1 MKRII
6 LVDDDRTNGSLTKML
21 LELQGFQVT
30 VSPTLIQA
38 QVAADKGVDAF
49 IIDCH
54 LSEGDNGLELLEAVR
69 HGETAADPTTPV
81 IMTSGDSRQ
90 EEIANQKGA
99 SIFLLKPYPIST
111 LAEQLNMITTG
122 VSHE

>member
-21 LELQGFQVT
+21 LEMQGFQVA
-30 VSPTLIQA
+30 VSPTLTQA
-38 QVAADKGVDAF
+38 QEAAAEGVDAF

-54 LSEGDNGLELLEAVR
+54 LSEGDSGLDLLEAVR
-69 HGETAADPTTPV
+69 HGQTAADPTTPI

-90 EEIANQKGA
+90 EETANQKGA
-99 SIFLLKPYPIST
+99 TVFLLKPYPISA
-111 LAEQLNMITTG
+111 LADQLSIVTAE